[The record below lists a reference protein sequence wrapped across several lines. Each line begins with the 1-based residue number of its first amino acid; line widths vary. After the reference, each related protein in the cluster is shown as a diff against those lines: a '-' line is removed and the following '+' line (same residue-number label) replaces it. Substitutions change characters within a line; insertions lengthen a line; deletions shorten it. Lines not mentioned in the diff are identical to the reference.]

1 MLVKRKSSQDGLRCV
16 SRSGSRGIEKQHT
29 KMGMSGEGYAWCL
42 RRKRE
47 TSREDAQAGRGAGYQ
62 KSVLSST
69 ATTACFSIGGK
80 QAGPRVKRRPNDASS
95 PTGKSMA
102 QKTEQWLMLARG
114 SHSIALPTGDGEAG
128 QGRRKRKRVLT
139 MRRIADVV
147 RLGWIIGRCE
157 DITMVYA
164 PASINSRLWEDRKA
178 NVPRGQCYRPRC
190 LSSGHPLFSRRS
202 LAPLVVCAGR

>member
-69 ATTACFSIGGK
+69 TTTACFSIGGK

-95 PTGKSMA
+95 PTG
-102 QKTEQWLMLARG
+102 

-128 QGRRKRKRVLT
+128 QGRRKRKKGAHDAQD
-139 MRRIADVV
+139 RRC
-147 RLGWIIGRCE
+147 R
-157 DITMVYA
+157 
-164 PASINSRLWEDRKA
+164 PAGLEYRSLRRYNDA
-178 NVPRGQCYRPRC
+178 NVPQGQCYRPRC
-190 LSSGHPLFSRRS
+190 LSSAHPLFSRRS